1 MVAAV
6 CVAVLT
12 VLAVLVLLRGPVG
25 SGWLMGVLA
34 GAGVV
39 RKRVFVAVAGWWVVM
54 WGAGRAKLMSG

>member
-1 MVAAV
+1 M

-12 VLAVLVLLRGPVG
+12 VLAVLVLLRAPVG

-34 GAGVV
+34 GAGVG
-39 RKRVFVAVAGWWVVM
+39 RKRVAVGVAGWMGLM